1 MERATV
7 TIHANDGAWFQ
18 LFRSIEQLAGSR
30 QDQIAME
37 ISYTEQQH
45 LQRLSFGSI
54 GSDWEISQEQVDQPC
69 VDSGFHDSYVPT
81 SSFEVQRAF
90 DEVTT
95 LDHVNESK
103 KAEIL
108 AKKSPLMYFRELFP
122 NAASQLITQQTCE
135 EFVGEGRSKQLS
147 KHAMAKS
154 VLAKICP
161 SDLQYLQRL
170 KGETDIQTCNNEP
183 ADGLPLEQKQELVP
197 TESKVAEPI
206 QTKGSSSH
214 LVPSTELASKPAC
227 QLLWELC
234 QGRSVGSLPIFEV
247 SKLENN
253 KVACKITIGQRSV
266 EVVCK
271 GRKVAKNLAATKAL
285 RELLN
290 VEPQWL
296 EKAENERNKA
306 AIIGLDA
313 QHALMK
319 LCAQKCMPLKFHSEM
334 LVQPKRQMK
343 VVCQVGE
350 EIFEAVGSKRKVRT
364 LVSTNALKKVF
375 NIDYNSFAGAGGS
388 HQVLQKDMYNK
399 SPAQL
404 LNELVTSQGHSPVE
418 YAEAQTFQ
426 EGLGFRASAKFNDE
440 EYEGWAPSKKKAKQE
455 VARSILL
462 NAFQVSFPNAQ

>member
-1 MERATV
+1 ME
-7 TIHANDGAWFQ
+7 
-18 LFRSIEQLAGSR
+18 S
-30 QDQIAME
+30 
-37 ISYTEQQH
+37 SYTEQQH
-45 LQRLSFGSI
+45 LHQLSFGSI
-54 GSDWEISQEQVDQPC
+54 GSDWEFSQEQVDHPF
-69 VDSGFHDSYVPT
+69 VDSGFHDAYVPT
-81 SSFEVQRAF
+81 SSFEMQRAF

-95 LDHVNESK
+95 LDHVDESK
-103 KAEIL
+103 KAEML
-108 AKKSPLMYFRELFP
+108 AKKSPFMYFRELFP
-122 NAASQLITQQTCE
+122 NAASELMTQQICKDGRIVYVSRVSVGGE

-170 KGETDIQTCNNEP
+170 KCETDMQTCNNEP

-197 TESKVAEPI
+197 TESKVPEPI
-206 QTKGSSSH
+206 QTQGSSSH

-296 EKAENERNKA
+296 EKAESERNKA

-334 LVQPKRQMK
+334 LAQPKRQMK

-375 NIDYNSFAGAGGS
+375 NIDYSSFAGAGAS
-388 HQVLQKDMYNK
+388 YQVLQKDMYNK

-426 EGLGFRASAKFNDE
+426 EGLGFRVSAKFNDE